1 MSTSYTAVFLKVVFP
16 PTSQIASKKFN
27 LDSNL
32 TVKKAI
38 AEITQVNCGL
48 TADNSG
54 LFIPSKNFWLEESKT
69 LKDYEELLVEVE
81 TLELREKS
89 STNTSLSTSQSTT
102 LIVGIGIIVAV
113 SAIAAA
119 VYFGRKR

>member
-54 LFIPSKNFWLEESKT
+54 LFIPSKK
-69 LKDYEELLVEVE
+69 LLVRRVKDIER
-81 TLELREKS
+81 LRRAS
-89 STNTSLSTSQSTT
+89 C
-102 LIVGIGIIVAV
+102 
-113 SAIAAA
+113 
-119 VYFGRKR
+119 